1 MNKLTNAP
9 HPILSRIP
17 ILNRFVDERFLDHR
31 RRSSSIAGFATL
43 FLALGIF
50 EYRLLFQNFVDW
62 EMVAV
67 MLTFGV
73 VKISMFTWYRI
84 ND

>member
-1 MNKLTNAP
+1 MT

-17 ILNRFVDERFLDHR
+17 ILCKYVDERFLDHR

-43 FLALGIF
+43 ILAGCIF
-50 EYRLLFQNFVDW
+50 EYRIFVNHVIDW
-62 EMVAV
+62 EMAAIV
-67 MLTFGV
+67 LTFAV
-73 VKISMFTWYRI
+73 VKLSLCIWYGL